1 MIIYVTLVQV
11 NRHTYIPPILMKKIY
26 ILFTFSFF
34 TSLTASA
41 QLVYKDVAGIFYS
54 RCTGC
59 HHVNGGAPFSMM
71 NFSETVP
78 WASGIQADLNSGKMP
93 PWPPDTTY
101 SRFLHERIITQ
112 TEKNDILNWI
122 ASGALKGD
130 TTQAP
135 VAPVYT
141 THKLKGTPDLILK
154 VPAFASNA
162 TTADVYNCFS
172 IPTGLTVDRI
182 LRAYEIV
189 PNNPG
194 LLHHTVVKVDTLGTS
209 TSNTGGGCFTQPG
222 HFGIGGYAPGTPP
235 VVFSGQ
241 APLKIG
247 IKIKAGSKLVAQ
259 QHYPAGSAGQVDS
272 TEIRMYF
279 YPIGTTGVR
288 PVYVN
293 TFLTNWLMNIPAGQV
308 KTYTAMYPTN
318 SSTLPADISIYASSP
333 HAHKVN
339 VSMLVYAY
347 KASPVD
353 TIPLIRIPNW
363 DFGWQGMYVHK
374 NMVKVPAG
382 YKLGSKHVYDNTT
395 NNPNNPNNPPIAVV
409 AGTNTT
415 DEMLFDSFQWMLYQP
430 GDENINIGNLLSGDS
445 LLNSINEMMAS
456 SEDISSY
463 VYPNPVTESAT
474 LIVMNE
480 KAANCELRFFDIYGK
495 EVPMEVTRKADAFS
509 IRRGKLP
516 AGTYFYTLNTDKFTG
531 SGKII
536 LTDK

>member
-1 MIIYVTLVQV
+1 
-11 NRHTYIPPILMKKIY
+11 MKKLY
-26 ILFTFSFF
+26 ILFLLSSSV
-34 TSLTASA
+34 SLTASA
-41 QLVYKDVAGIFYS
+41 QLVYKDVAGIFYQ
-54 RCTGC
+54 RCTSC
-59 HHVNGGAPFSMM
+59 HHANGGAPFSLM
-71 NFSETVP
+71 NYSETAT
-78 WASGIQADLNSGKMP
+78 WAASIQADLNSGKMP

-112 TEKNDILNWI
+112 TEKNDILSWI
-122 ASGALKGD
+122 SGGAQKGD
-130 TTQAP
+130 TTLAP
-135 VAPVYT
+135 APPTYFS
-141 THKLKGTPDLILK
+141 HKLKGTPDLILK
-154 VPAFASNA
+154 VPAFPSNGSA
-162 TTADVYNCFS
+162 TDVYNCFS
-172 IPTGLTVDRI
+172 IPTGLAVDRI

-194 LLHHTVVKVDTLGTS
+194 LLHHTVLKMDTLGTS
-209 TSNTGGGCFTQPG
+209 ASNTSGSCFTQPG

-247 IKIKAGSKLVAQ
+247 IRLKAGSKLVAQ
-259 QHYPAGSAGQVDS
+259 QHYPAGSVGQVDS

-293 TFLTNWLMNIPAGQV
+293 TFLTNWLMNIPANQV
-308 KTYTAMYPTN
+308 KTYTASYPT
-318 SSTLPADISIYASSP
+318 SGTLSTSISIYASSP

-339 VSMLVYAY
+339 VSMVVYAY
-347 KASPVD
+347 RASPVD

-363 DFGWQGMYVHK
+363 DFDWQGMYVHK

-395 NNPNNPNNPPIAVV
+395 NNPNNPNNPPVAVV

-445 LLNSINEMMAS
+445 LLSSINELLMT
-456 SEDISSY
+456 SEDLTSY

-474 LIVMNE
+474 LIVTNE
-480 KAANCELRFFDIYGK
+480 KAANCELKFFDLYGK
-495 EVPMEVTRKADAFS
+495 EISMEVTRKADAFS
-509 IRRGKLP
+509 IHTGKLS
-516 AGTYFYTLNTDKFTG
+516 AGTYFYTLRTENKTG

-536 LTDK
+536 VTGK